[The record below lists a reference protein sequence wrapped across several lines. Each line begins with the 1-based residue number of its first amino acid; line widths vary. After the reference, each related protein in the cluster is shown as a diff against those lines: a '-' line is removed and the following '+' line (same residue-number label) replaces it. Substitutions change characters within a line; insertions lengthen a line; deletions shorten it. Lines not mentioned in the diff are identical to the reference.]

1 MPNDSIFYT
10 ALNQDST
17 IYEYAY
23 EKGIFITTPLTLLMA
38 LKTVYICWRN
48 LKSDENAMR
57 ILSEAG
63 RMYDKFRVF
72 TEQFDKLE
80 SQLNTVIK
88 TVSSSKTT
96 LYDGS
101 GNLLSRFE
109 NLKKLGAKTNKNISK
124 IYNESAENNLI

>member
-1 MPNDSIFYT
+1 
-10 ALNQDST
+10 
-17 IYEYAY
+17 
-23 EKGIFITTPLTLLMA
+23 
-38 LKTVYICWRN
+38 
-48 LKSDENAMR
+48 
-57 ILSEAG
+57 
-63 RMYDKFRVF
+63 MYDKFRVF